1 MAQPKSLLDPFDLFR
16 SVAARLERGL
26 EQAADR
32 GVRSTGFT
40 RVMHRALDASL
51 LARRL
56 STQMQ
61 DGLLVALNLPTRA
74 DVLRLGERLQ
84 ALEDRIIAL
93 SADLAAHERPQR
105 GMASA
110 ASLPSPPRTKKPPPA
125 AAPAAAPAKRLRR
138 KARP

>member
-16 SVAARLERGL
+16 DVAARLERGL
-26 EQAADR
+26 EQAAEL
-32 GVRSTGFT
+32 GVSSNGFT

-56 STQMQ
+56 STQLQ
-61 DGLLVALNLPTRA
+61 DGLLGALNLPTRA

-93 SADLAAHERPQR
+93 SADLAARDRPQR
-105 GMASA
+105 AMATLA
-110 ASLPSPPRTKKPPPA
+110 ALPSPPRTKKPPQA
-125 AAPAAAPAKRLRR
+125 AAPAAAPKRLRR
-138 KARP
+138 KARA

>member
-16 SVAARLERGL
+16 GMAARLERGL

-40 RVMHRALDASL
+40 RAMHQALDASL
-51 LARRL
+51 LVRRL
-56 STQMQ
+56 STQIQ
-61 DGLLVALNLPTRA
+61 DGLLGALNLPTRA

-93 SADLAAHERPQR
+93 SADLAARDSPYR
-105 GMASA
+105 AVPTA
-110 ASLPSPPRTKKPPPA
+110 VALPSPPRTKKPPQA
-125 AAPAAAPAKRLRR
+125 AAPAAAGTKRLRR

>member
-1 MAQPKSLLDPFDLFR
+1 MDQPKSLLDPFDLLR
-16 SVAARLERGL
+16 GLAAWLERGL

-40 RVMHRALDASL
+40 RAMHRALDASL

-56 STQMQ
+56 STQIQ
-61 DGLLVALNLPTRA
+61 DGLLGALNLPTRA

-93 SADLAAHERPQR
+93 SVDLAASDRPHR
-105 GMASA
+105 A
-110 ASLPSPPRTKKPPPA
+110 AATATLLPSPPRTKKPPPA
-125 AAPAAAPAKRLRR
+125 AAPAVAAPKRLRR